1 MLHLCDFHLVMSR
14 CHQHC
19 QEFMDPDTRYLQSV
33 CDVPEHVSKSFH
45 QPQNCRVL
53 PCTFGPANAMA
64 WNSDTGNL
72 GWEAFPAAAI
82 VGCLTN

>member
-1 MLHLCDFHLVMSR
+1 
-14 CHQHC
+14 
-19 QEFMDPDTRYLQSV
+19 MDQDTRYLQSV
-33 CDVPEHVSKSFH
+33 CDVPEHVSRSSH

-53 PCTFGPANAMA
+53 PYISGPPNVMA